1 MFFSN
6 LDPSHMRNSGFSVV
20 SFYLLVSEEWHFH
33 WGGYA
38 VQAAL
43 VKSLSRLKYMAPM
56 SQRNWTTLLLL
67 AELYFIA
74 QDPPKSS

>member
-38 VQAAL
+38 VL
-43 VKSLSRLKYMAPM
+43 ISLKIHGSHE
-56 SQRNWTTLLLL
+56 SE
-67 AELYFIA
+67 ELDYSAFA
-74 QDPPKSS
+74 G